1 MSDAPSQHS
10 SGVFQAGHLRQTVG
24 SPIPTPKNRGGD
36 IHSSLVLTPRSRRQ
50 TPRTPRT
57 PYTGADALASDAD
70 AFASDGALL
79 DIHAS
84 STAPGLGDDADG
96 NGGPPSVAVALT
108 DEPDELCAI
117 WGTMQSPAPTPTPK
131 KAKNPYMRSTCVSSR
146 VDPVVDT
153 VLKEFMLEIAERDT
167 EESRDGMEGQVAYEE
182 IGEMMG
188 KVYKV
193 RSFGVRDVNM
203 RELNPSDTEKLVSS
217 LTSSSA
223 PRPLSIPDMKV
234 ALFPC
239 LVCSHT
245 VHVEIER
252 GKIAEPGRCPR
263 DVCASGRA
271 WNWCIIDA
279 PLLTAKSGV
288 YKHSAL

>member
-10 SGVFQAGHLRQTVG
+10 S

-57 PYTGADALASDAD
+57 PYYTGADALASDAD

-79 DIHAS
+79 NIHAS
-84 STAPGLGDDADG
+84 STAPGLGDGADG
-96 NGGPPSVAVALT
+96 NGGPLSVAVALT

-167 EESRDGMEGQVAYEE
+167 EETRDDMEGQVAYEE

-239 LVCSHT
+239 LILST
-245 VHVEIER
+245 SKSNEER
-252 GKIAEPGRCPR
+252 LQNRG
-263 DVCASGRA
+263 
-271 WNWCIIDA
+271 
-279 PLLTAKSGV
+279 GV
-288 YKHSAL
+288 REMYVRVGEHGIGA